1 MKWMLE
7 NLKKHDLNPA
17 YRFESCPDYLC
28 CSLEKGMSRES
39 LLQLTSTTQR
49 TSHPQHSQVA
59 ELVDA
64 KNCNVVGRTTH

>member
-1 MKWMLE
+1 M
-7 NLKKHDLNPA
+7 A
-17 YRFESCPDYLC
+17 YRFKSCPDYLC

-64 KNCNVVGRTTH
+64 MLMGAKFFKMLDA